1 MNFFKSD
8 AVSPMVGKRVRL
20 IHMDDPEPIPA
31 GTLGTIVGVN
41 PVGFQM
47 KWDNGRTL
55 NLIPNEDR
63 WEEAEE

>member
-20 IHMDDPEPIPA
+20 IHMDDPEPIPV

-63 WEEAEE
+63 WEEVEE

>member
-63 WEEAEE
+63 WEEVGE

>member
-1 MNFFKSD
+1 MNFFRSET
-8 AVSPMVGKRVRL
+8 VSPMVGKRVRL

-31 GTLGTIVGVN
+31 GTLVTIVGVN

-63 WEEAEE
+63 GEEVEE